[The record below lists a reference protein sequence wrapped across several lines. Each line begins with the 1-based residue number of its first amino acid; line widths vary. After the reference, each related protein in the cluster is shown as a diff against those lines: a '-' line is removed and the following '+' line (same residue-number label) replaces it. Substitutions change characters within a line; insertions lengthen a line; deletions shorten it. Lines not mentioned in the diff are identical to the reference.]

1 MARFLVGLLEG
12 EGIGPQ
18 LIDGCVALL
27 EALGVRFGHRF
38 DCRYGGVI
46 GTDAVRR
53 HGTAL
58 SAEVV
63 RFCEDLF
70 AAGAPVLAGAGGGRF
85 VYDLRRVFDLFYKV
99 NPLHG
104 FSELMPPGH
113 GARADFDVLV
123 LRENLGGLYQ
133 GEAEEVV
140 GPRGRA
146 MRYTLTHTAAD
157 VRRFLDVAFRLAEE
171 RRGRLHLVLKPGGL
185 PEVTRF
191 WVAEAEQLAAG
202 RRCEWGVLEVDYAA
216 YRLLREPESLDVLA
230 APNCFG
236 DILADLGGHL
246 GGSRGLT
253 YGGSFSATGAAV
265 YQTNHGAA
273 YDLAGT
279 DRANPVGQMLAL
291 AYLLRESLELPHCAT
306 AIERAIRDT
315 WAAGY
320 VTEDLA
326 AAGGRVVSTSELTRR
341 IADRITNDA
350 SDHEAAPVR
359 RCA

>member
-1 MARFLVGLLEG
+1 MARFLLGLLEG

-27 EALGVRFGHRF
+27 KALESRFGHRF

-53 HGTAL
+53 HGAAL

-63 RFCEDLF
+63 RFCEDMF
-70 AAGAPVLAGAGGGRF
+70 ASGAPILAGAGGGRF

-104 FSELMPPGH
+104 FAELVPPGCNT
-113 GARADFDVLV
+113 RAEFDVLV

-133 GEAEEVV
+133 GEAEEVT

-146 MRYTLTHTAAD
+146 MRYTLTHAAAD
-157 VRRFLDVAFRLAEE
+157 VRRFLEVAFTLAS
-171 RRGRLHLVLKPGGL
+171 RRSGRLHLVLKPGGL

-191 WVAEAEQLAAG
+191 WVAEAEQVAMD

-216 YRLLREPESLDVLA
+216 YRLLREPESFDVLA

-253 YGGSFSATGAAV
+253 YGASFSSTGAAV

-291 AYLLRESLELPHCAT
+291 AYLLRESLDLPHCAA
-306 AIERAIRDT
+306 AIERAIRAT
-315 WAAGY
+315 WATGY

-326 AAGGRVVSTSELTRR
+326 AAGSRVVSTSEMTHR
-341 IADRITNDA
+341 IADRVANDNA
-350 SDHEAAPVR
+350 DDEVAPVR